1 MKTIQLGQ
9 ESSTLYTIENKIS
22 EAKKTHSILNGL
34 SKVI

>member
-22 EAKKTHSILNGL
+22 EAKKNPFNPEWV
-34 SKVI
+34 K